1 MSVVGCA
8 RALRCL
14 NTKSATSD
22 GVVMHFSTRSRAPAY
37 FAARCPTGSYA
48 KYWSSSQIIPVMAG
62 VSITV
67 WAHAQSHTS
76 VSSPMQEWMTW
87 HCPSHFSQ
95 AEQQCCVLLYHQ
107 HIHQCLT
114 LDCASSPRTP
124 PHTRTH
130 PRQEVRWLSLSQ
142 GGSWPCPPAF
152 VPSLCLKIA
161 GQHPSVSK
169 ADVIMKVMMCI
180 CMRSFLWSQ
189 ARPPEECV

>member
-1 MSVVGCA
+1 MLAGTVTPYRQTLNVISFAAWSEEKHRIMSVVGCA

-48 KYWSSSQIIPVMAG
+48 KYWSSFQIIPVMAG

-114 LDCASSPRTP
+114 LDCASPPRTP
-124 PHTRTH
+124 PTHTHTPTTRSKVTVTVSRRILTL
-130 PRQEVRWLSLSQ
+130 P
-142 GGSWPCPPAF
+142 PCLRPIFMLENSRAT
-152 VPSLCLKIA
+152 SLC
-161 GQHPSVSK
+161 
-169 ADVIMKVMMCI
+169 
-180 CMRSFLWSQ
+180 
-189 ARPPEECV
+189 